1 MSLLKNRD
9 LDLYRE
15 TAEIHSELRK
25 VKTITAN
32 RFRSNKSIV
41 NFQELNSIPTEI
53 SSPHQFLSSSTIL
66 ASVPPSTSSKVSS
79 QIAAKNISNS
89 ILPFNVT
96 ENMLKIMDNLCVDN
110 CHVMF
115 FASLLIGV
123 IFIISVF
130 SIIILCRRKHNY
142 NIKSNKSKN
151 LLSFPFSI
159 LIH

>member
-53 SSPHQFLSSSTIL
+53 SSPQQFLSSSTIL

-96 ENMLKIMDNLCVDN
+96 ENMLKIMDNLCMDN

>member
-53 SSPHQFLSSSTIL
+53 SSPQQFLSSSTIL

>member
-53 SSPHQFLSSSTIL
+53 SSPQQFLSSSTIL

-130 SIIILCRRKHNY
+130 SIIVLCRRKHNY

>member
-1 MSLLKNRD
+1 M
-9 LDLYRE
+9 
-15 TAEIHSELRK
+15 T
-25 VKTITAN
+25 N

-53 SSPHQFLSSSTIL
+53 SSPQQFLSSSTIL